1 MLKPMKKLFGNLV
14 FAPIII
20 AQGKYVKRVTPK
32 LPEAAG
38 LRSGQV
44 GQGDTLK
51 LLIVG
56 DSAAAGV
63 GVTNQDQ
70 ALSGFLVKTLSQ
82 SYQVDWRLLAK
93 SGITT
98 AQTKQM
104 ILAEPKEQFDV
115 IVTSLGVNDV
125 TQNLS
130 ASVWLTQQ
138 QELISLLRAQFNCS
152 KILIT
157 KVPPMHQFPA
167 LPQPLRKYL
176 GGKALQFNRH
186 LAEWVA
192 TQDDCQ
198 IIEIDGS
205 LEPEDM
211 ASDGFHPGPIVY
223 RHWAETVAN
232 YITST

>member
-38 LRSGQV
+38 LREGQV
-44 GQGDTLK
+44 GDGDALR
-51 LLIVG
+51 LLIIG

-63 GVTNQDQ
+63 GVSSQDQ
-70 ALSGFLVKTLSQ
+70 ALSGFLVKNLSQ
-82 SYQVDWRLLAK
+82 SYQVDWRLIAK
-93 SGITT
+93 SGVTT
-98 AQTKQM
+98 SQTKQM
-104 ILAEPKEQFDV
+104 ISAEPKQAFDV
-115 IVTSLGVNDV
+115 VVTSLGVNDV

-130 ASVWLTQQ
+130 ASVWLAQQ
-138 QELISLLRAQFNCS
+138 QELIALLREQFNCS
-152 KILIT
+152 QILIT

-176 GGKALQFNRH
+176 GGKALQFNRL
-186 LAEWVA
+186 LAEWVK

-205 LEPEDM
+205 LAPEDM
-211 ASDGFHPGPIVY
+211 ASDGFHPGPLVY
-223 RHWAETVAN
+223 RHWADTVAT
-232 YITST
+232 YITRS